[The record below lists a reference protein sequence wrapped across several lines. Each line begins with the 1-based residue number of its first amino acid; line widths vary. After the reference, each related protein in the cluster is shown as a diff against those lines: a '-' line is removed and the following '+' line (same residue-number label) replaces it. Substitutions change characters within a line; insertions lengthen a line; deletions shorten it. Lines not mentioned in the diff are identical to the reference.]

1 MPRQYPPEFKE
12 RAVRLVDEA
21 LPDHATEF
29 EAIRKV
35 AGRLGMSTEALRRW
49 RRQAEIDSGVR
60 PGGTS
65 TEHAEIKRL
74 KRENSELRR
83 ANEILKAASAFFAAE
98 LDRPTTR

>member
-12 RAVRLVDEA
+12 RAVRLVDES

-29 EAIRKV
+29 EAIKKV
-35 AGRLGMSTEALRRW
+35 ASRLGISTEALRRW
-49 RRQAEIDSGVR
+49 RRQAEIDAGVR
-60 PGGTS
+60 PGAS
-65 TEHAEIKRL
+65 SAEHAEIKRL
-74 KRENSELRR
+74 KRENAELRR

>member
-29 EAIRKV
+29 EAIKKV
-35 AGRLGMSTEALRRW
+35 ASRLGISTEALRRW
-49 RRQAEIDSGVR
+49 RRQAEIHSGAR
-60 PGGTS
+60 PGATS
-65 TEHAEIKRL
+65 AEHAEIKRL
-74 KRENSELRR
+74 KRENTELRR

>member
-12 RAVRLVDEA
+12 RAVRLVEEA

-35 AGRLGMSTEALRRW
+35 AGKLGVSVEALRRW
-49 RRQAEIDSGVR
+49 RRQAEINAGAR
-60 PGGTS
+60 PGVTS
-65 TEHAEIKRL
+65 AEHAEIKRL
-74 KRENSELRR
+74 KRENAELRR
-83 ANEILKAASAFFAAE
+83 TNEILKTASAFFAAE